1 MNNLT
6 ETHLNLIKVSIYLVD
21 NRITTRILDRPEIM
35 ENSQQEQGPY
45 DVSMPSSSTQQEVTA
60 NQMILEMWPMK
71 TLEIN
76 LDKVKT
82 ILNKYREL

>member
-35 ENSQQEQGPY
+35 ENSQQEQGQY